1 MLQPSAISQKMVGSI
16 QSVLVGSV
24 SRKSD
29 RQISGRTENNRVVN
43 FAGDKK
49 LIGQFVD
56 VKITEAWTNSLQ
68 GELLGLSKTW
78 QTKLEPSNEKCSD
91 YDNRKLA

>member
-1 MLQPSAISQKMVGSI
+1 MVASV
-16 QSVLVGSV
+16 QSVLVDSV

-29 RQISGRTENNRVVN
+29 RQISGRSENNRVVN

-68 GELLGLSKTW
+68 GELLGLSKNR
-78 QTKLEPSNEKCSD
+78 QTTSEPSIEKNRD
-91 YDNRKLA
+91 YDSRKFA